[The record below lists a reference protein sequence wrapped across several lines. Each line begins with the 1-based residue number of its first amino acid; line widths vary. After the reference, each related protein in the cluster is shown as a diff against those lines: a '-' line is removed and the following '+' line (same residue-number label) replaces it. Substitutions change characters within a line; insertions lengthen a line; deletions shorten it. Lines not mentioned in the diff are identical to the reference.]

1 MNVEYLWDVWSR
13 MLRASPWEI
22 VGGLLASPV
31 VCAALGIALAL
42 VVARVRRASSTGR
55 TVLREERVAV
65 GAIAL
70 VVGVVWVVDLAL
82 RGYVLDMSATVSWWR
97 FAVVPIAA
105 AAGMV
110 VWGALLRTKAPR
122 RAVDATSAG
131 RRTWTT
137 FGSRRGIRILVALML
152 VTSCIVVVFGQMSTA
167 LDPGVAAH
175 VALDVPNVEAPPI
188 VTVFPG
194 WAYGIPLL
202 AGVVALAAAVV
213 FALHRNAVR
222 PFSDRVRLDLE
233 RSGRSDAARDV
244 VTLALGVVLIA
255 LGGLLHM
262 ARSGAVTTMIVM
274 TDSGAEARH
283 DVSLPHAD
291 LILAGG
297 FVAPFLQIAG
307 CMLLALLVVRAIGLV
322 RARPR
327 RSASPVEV
335 PA

>member
-1 MNVEYLWDVWSR
+1 MSPENVWNVWNR
-13 MLRASPWEI
+13 ILRASPWEI
-22 VGGLLASPV
+22 VWGLLSSPV

-42 VVARVRRASSTGR
+42 VVVRVRRGSSTGR
-55 TVLREERVAV
+55 SVLRGERGAV

-97 FAVVPIAA
+97 FAVAPIAA
-105 AAGMV
+105 AAGMA

-122 RAVDATSAG
+122 RTVDATSAA

-137 FGSRRGIRILVALML
+137 FGSRRGIRILLALMV
-152 VTSCIVVVFGQMSTA
+152 VTSCLVVVFGQMSTA

-244 VTLALGVVLIA
+244 VTLALGVVLIV
-255 LGGLLHM
+255 LGGLLYM

-297 FVAPFLQIAG
+297 VVAPFLQIAG

-335 PA
+335 PV

>member
-1 MNVEYLWDVWSR
+1 MNPENLWNMWNR
-13 MLRASPWEI
+13 MLQASPWEI
-22 VGGLLASPV
+22 VWGLLSSPV
-31 VCAALGIALAL
+31 VCAALGVALAL
-42 VVARVRRASSTGR
+42 VVARVRRGSSTGR

-70 VVGVVWVVDLAL
+70 VVGVVWIADLVL

-97 FAVVPIAA
+97 FALAPIAA
-105 AAGMV
+105 AAGMAI
-110 VWGALLRTKAPR
+110 WGALLRTKVPR
-122 RAVDATSAG
+122 RTVDATSIA

-137 FGSRRGIRILVALML
+137 FGSRPGIRILLALMA
-152 VTSCIVVVFGQMSTA
+152 VTACVVVVFGQTSAA
-167 LDPGVAAH
+167 LEPGVAAH
-175 VALDVPNVEAPPI
+175 VALDVPNVDAPPI

-222 PFSDRVRLDLE
+222 PFSDRVRLE
-233 RSGRSDAARDV
+233 AQRSGRSDAARDL
-244 VTLALGVVLIA
+244 VTLALGVVLVA

-297 FVAPFLQIAG
+297 FVAPFLQIGG

>member
-1 MNVEYLWDVWSR
+1 MNPENLWNMWNR
-13 MLRASPWEI
+13 MLQASPWEI
-22 VGGLLASPV
+22 VWGLLSSPV
-31 VCAALGIALAL
+31 VCAALGVALAL
-42 VVARVRRASSTGR
+42 VVARVRRGSSTGR

-70 VVGVVWVVDLAL
+70 VVGVVWIADLVL

-97 FAVVPIAA
+97 FALAPIAA
-105 AAGMV
+105 AAGMAI
-110 VWGALLRTKAPR
+110 WGAPLRTKVPR
-122 RAVDATSAG
+122 RTVDATSIA

-137 FGSRRGIRILVALML
+137 FGSRPGIRILLALMA
-152 VTSCIVVVFGQMSTA
+152 VTACVVVVFGQTSAA
-167 LDPGVAAH
+167 LEPGVAAH
-175 VALDVPNVEAPPI
+175 VALDVPNVDAPPI

-222 PFSDRVRLDLE
+222 PFSDRVRLE
-233 RSGRSDAARDV
+233 AQRSGRSDAARDL
-244 VTLALGVVLIA
+244 VTLALAVMLVV

-262 ARSGAVTTMIVM
+262 ARSSAVTTMTVM

-297 FVAPFLQIAG
+297 FVAPFLQIGG

>member
-1 MNVEYLWDVWSR
+1 MSPENVWNVWNR
-13 MLRASPWEI
+13 ILRASPWEI
-22 VGGLLASPV
+22 VWGLLSSPV

-42 VVARVRRASSTGR
+42 VVVRVRRGSSTGR
-55 TVLREERVAV
+55 SVLRGERVAV

-97 FAVVPIAA
+97 FAVAPIAA
-105 AAGMV
+105 AAGMA
-110 VWGALLRTKAPR
+110 VWGALSRTKAPR
-122 RAVDATSAG
+122 RTVDATSAA

-137 FGSRRGIRILVALML
+137 FGSRRGIRILLALMV
-152 VTSCIVVVFGQMSTA
+152 VTSCLVVVFGQMSTA

-297 FVAPFLQIAG
+297 FLAPFLQIAG
-307 CMLLALLVVRAIGLV
+307 CVLLALLVVHAIGLV

-335 PA
+335 PV

>member
-22 VGGLLASPV
+22 VWGLLSSPV

-42 VVARVRRASSTGR
+42 VVVRVRRGSSTGR
-55 TVLREERVAV
+55 SVLREERVAV

-97 FAVVPIAA
+97 FAVAPIAA
-105 AAGMV
+105 AAGMA

-122 RAVDATSAG
+122 RTVDATSIA

-137 FGSRRGIRILVALML
+137 FGSRPGIRILLALMA
-152 VTSCIVVVFGQMSTA
+152 VTACVVVVFGQTSAA
-167 LDPGVAAH
+167 LEPGVAAH
-175 VALDVPNVEAPPI
+175 VALDVPNVDAPPI

-202 AGVVALAAAVV
+202 AGVIALAAGVV

-222 PFSDRVRLDLE
+222 PFSDRLRLE
-233 RSGRSDAARDV
+233 TQRSGRSDAARDL
-244 VTLALGVVLIA
+244 VTLALAVMLIA

-262 ARSGAVTTMIVM
+262 ARSGAVTTMTVM
-274 TDSGAEARH
+274 TDSGAEVRH

-291 LILAGG
+291 LILTGG
-297 FVAPFLQIAG
+297 FVAPFLQIGG

-327 RSASPVEV
+327 RSAPPVEV

>member
-1 MNVEYLWDVWSR
+1 MSPENVWNVWNR
-13 MLRASPWEI
+13 ILRASPWEI
-22 VGGLLASPV
+22 VWGLLSSPV
-31 VCAALGIALAL
+31 VCVALGIALAL
-42 VVARVRRASSTGR
+42 VVVRVRRGSSTGR
-55 TVLREERVAV
+55 SVLRGERVAV

-70 VVGVVWVVDLAL
+70 VVGVVWGVDLAL

-97 FAVVPIAA
+97 FAVAPIAA
-105 AAGMV
+105 AAGMA

-122 RAVDATSAG
+122 RTVDATSAA
-131 RRTWTT
+131 RRTWRT
-137 FGSRRGIRILVALML
+137 FGSRRGIRILLALMV
-152 VTSCIVVVFGQMSTA
+152 VTSCLVVVFGQMSTA

-202 AGVVALAAAVV
+202 AGVVSLAAAVV

-244 VTLALGVVLIA
+244 VTLALGVVLIV

-262 ARSGAVTTMIVM
+262 ARSAAVATMTVM
-274 TDSGAEARH
+274 TDSGADARH
-283 DVSLPHAD
+283 VPVPYNTLTLPTN
-291 LILAGG
+291 L
-297 FVAPFLQIAG
+297 
-307 CMLLALLVVRAIGLV
+307 R
-322 RARPR
+322 
-327 RSASPVEV
+327 
-335 PA
+335 